1 MHLPRIAFIGALYHI
16 TVRCN
21 NREFF
26 FQEEKDFETYLD
38 ILLKTKKIYKVK
50 VHAYCIT
57 SNHVHLML
65 STPEENTLSS
75 FRQYLNGNYSKAYNK
90 VHCKSG
96 RFWGGRFYSTIIESE
111 TQFFNTLV
119 YIELNMARAKAVEEP
134 KDWKWSSYH
143 AHAFGQQDRVLDFH
157 PLYNEMAEIPWNDK
171 KTIAIWFTD
180 RWKKKAFY
188 LTILLLAALFLAQSL
203 LLLLSFISFKGNILF
218 IPIANSLPAST
229 MPFVLTALPLTPLY
243 DLEML

>member
-1 MHLPRIAFIGALYHI
+1 MHPPRIAFVGALYHI

-21 NREFF
+21 NREFY

-38 ILLKTKKIYKVK
+38 ILFRTKKIYKIK

-75 FRQYLNGNYSKAYNK
+75 FMQYLNGNYSKAYNK
-90 VHCKSG
+90 LHNKTG

-111 TQFFNTLV
+111 TQFFNTLT
-119 YIELNMARAKAVEEP
+119 YIELNMARAKAVEDP

-143 AHAFGQQDRVLDFH
+143 AHAFGKEDRVLDFH
-157 PLYNEMAEIPWNDK
+157 PLYNEIGRDSLERQQNYRNMVYGQMEEKGLLHDPSLTRGIVMGSESFVTSILHLFQGK
-171 KTIAIWFTD
+171 YSFYSHRKLIACKQDSFCIN
-180 RWKKKAFY
+180 RPHRN
-188 LTILLLAALFLAQSL
+188 LP
-203 LLLLSFISFKGNILF
+203 LLS
-218 IPIANSLPAST
+218 
-229 MPFVLTALPLTPLY
+229 
-243 DLEML
+243 